1 MTDKDEE
8 ANEELLE
15 QLKVFDELSER
26 PTLRERFSNVWK
38 SLKLRAA
45 LGHIGLMVS
54 LSIYCVVGGFVSS
67 AKKKNTLLLFC
78 LFSRNIHSL
87 GIKMRIRENKQ
98 WVCDGVGRRMEM
110 REKQTAKIDWS
121 SSLTRQRQ
129 VSEPA
134 SKRET
139 AKM

>member
-1 MTDKDEE
+1 
-8 ANEELLE
+8 
-15 QLKVFDELSER
+15 
-26 PTLRERFSNVWK
+26 
-38 SLKLRAA
+38 
-45 LGHIGLMVS
+45 
-54 LSIYCVVGGFVSS
+54 
-67 AKKKNTLLLFC
+67 
-78 LFSRNIHSL
+78 
-87 GIKMRIRENKQ
+87 MRIRENKQ

>member
-15 QLKVFDELSER
+15 QLKVFDEMSER

-67 AKKKNTLLLFC
+67 AKKKTLCFY
-78 LFSRNIHSL
+78 FVYSVEIFIH
-87 GIKMRIRENKQ
+87 
-98 WVCDGVGRRMEM
+98 
-110 REKQTAKIDWS
+110 
-121 SSLTRQRQ
+121 
-129 VSEPA
+129 
-134 SKRET
+134 
-139 AKM
+139 